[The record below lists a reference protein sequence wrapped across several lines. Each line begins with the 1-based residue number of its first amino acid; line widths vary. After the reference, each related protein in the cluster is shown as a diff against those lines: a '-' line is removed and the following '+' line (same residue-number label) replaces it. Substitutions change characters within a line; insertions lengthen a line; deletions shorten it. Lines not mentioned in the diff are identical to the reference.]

1 MLAQF
6 RAYLPLGGLLPRP
19 PPDGLP
25 VWLGPLAGVAFRP
38 QEECEEIMICLFRS
52 WSVLEKEDSGS
63 RNVLKFNWHIGASR
77 KVWKLQGYLFADV
90 IAAARFF
97 TS

>member
-1 MLAQF
+1 
-6 RAYLPLGGLLPRP
+6 
-19 PPDGLP
+19 
-25 VWLGPLAGVAFRP
+25 
-38 QEECEEIMICLFRS
+38 MICLFRS